1 MSYPFVSAVGYLS
14 SSGTGLSA
22 FEKDWAELNLARN
35 IAECDPQNYLGIK
48 GNKNLSR
55 ASRIYCNVAYQCIE
69 SRDLA
74 QVINIDSSRVGLY
87 CCSDLCLLD
96 DLFEIDIS
104 AKITGPQLVS
114 PIKAPRI
121 SMNVLPGT
129 MAIKGK
135 IQGPNV
141 TVAAGSNGGLQSLDV
156 CMLHLEMGLIDY
168 GIVVSVETNSI
179 YHEMLRDAL
188 KIAPVEDYYEY
199 GIALV
204 IEKANKNTNS
214 CIRIV
219 ALSSVFQLKNESV
232 YVLLARALEKVEIDL
247 LKGVSKIIITGN
259 GVVDKSLENFFRE
272 TIHKEVTF
280 LYPEDKFG
288 IADTSAGLLSLLYL
302 YSNSNFN
309 QQVSM
314 AKSNELNMICSIDV
328 SGNCSVAI
336 VTV

>member
-1 MSYPFVSAVGYLS
+1 
-14 SSGTGLSA
+14 
-22 FEKDWAELNLARN
+22 
-35 IAECDPQNYLGIK
+35 
-48 GNKNLSR
+48 
-55 ASRIYCNVAYQCIE
+55 
-69 SRDLA
+69 
-74 QVINIDSSRVGLY
+74 
-87 CCSDLCLLD
+87 
-96 DLFEIDIS
+96 
-104 AKITGPQLVS
+104 
-114 PIKAPRI
+114 
-121 SMNVLPGT
+121 
-129 MAIKGK
+129 
-135 IQGPNV
+135 
-141 TVAAGSNGGLQSLDV
+141 
-156 CMLHLEMGLIDY
+156 MLHLEMGLIDY